1 MKHIRKII
9 VAILAIAVVATT
21 AIVPAMAEGNIPQ
34 MNNGMTVTGRGGM
47 GGRGSF
53 GGQQGRGQMPQQ
65 GGWNQQMPQNGQM
78 PQDNNQQPQ
87 DGSCQQMPG
96 RMGKGGRGHRDMMNL
111 DALVQ
116 NGTLSQETRDAIAK
130 YMTEKK
136 QTEKEDRMK
145 SLLDELKDAGVITQ
159 EDYDAIEAAKTQQP
173 ADAAETPEAPA
184 EAPADAPVEAPTEAP
199 EAPAEQT
206 ETQE

>member
-47 GGRGSF
+47 GGRGGF
-53 GGQQGRGQMPQQ
+53 GGQQGR
-65 GGWNQQMPQNGQM
+65 GQM

-96 RMGKGGRGHRDMMNL
+96 RMGKGFKGGRGHRDMMNL

-136 QTEKEDRMK
+136 QAEQEDRMK

-159 EDYDAIEAAKTQQP
+159 EDCDAIEAAGTQQS
-173 ADAAETPEAPA
+173 ADATAEAPEAPA
-184 EAPADAPVEAPTEAP
+184 EAPEAPADAPDAPADAPEAP
-199 EAPAEQT
+199 EAPAEQAV
-206 ETQE
+206 TQE